1 MSGHTPGPWRWEF
14 DRRERWVDAYGKD
27 REDGPV
33 GRLVGYDAIVADFG
47 DDSAYEERAGTVPT
61 SSDREV
67 IAAAPTMLSAIEQF
81 EAWWQEVGQVS
92 FNGAPACVFALREAA
107 AKARGG
113 A

>member
-1 MSGHTPGPWRWEF
+1 M
-14 DRRERWVDAYGKD
+14 KD
-27 REDGPV
+27 FSDKELAF
-33 GRLVGYDAIVADFG
+33 RLRTRPSFAVC
-47 DDSAYEERAGTVPT
+47 EQ
-61 SSDREV
+61 
-67 IAAAPTMLSAIEQF
+67 AAARIDSLTLENARKMAAIEQF

>member
-1 MSGHTPGPWRWEF
+1 MSAAWHWEQ
-14 DRRERWVDAYGKD
+14 DANALLRLEGD
-27 REDGPV
+27 VGSIVRADGS
-33 GRLVGYDAIVADFG
+33 IVCDFG
-47 DDSAYEERAGTVPT
+47 DDTQYYPSAGNPPEPEDLAT
-61 SSDREV
+61 
-67 IAAAPTMLSAIEQF
+67 ILAAPVMFTAIKQF

>member
-1 MSGHTPGPWRWEF
+1 MGGISGPGGAS
-14 DRRERWVDAYGKD
+14 VCS
-27 REDGPV
+27 
-33 GRLVGYDAIVADFG
+33 FG
-47 DDSAYEERAGTVPT
+47 DDHQYYPSEGTPPEAA
-61 SSDREV
+61 DL
-67 IAAAPTMLSAIEQF
+67 ALMLAAPTMFTAIEQF